1 MLLAIKPKNRN
12 IEKDLKDFE
21 LTMKKITSIGE
32 ILFDVY
38 PEGKKLGGAPFN
50 FIYHI
55 IKLTGKSNFV
65 SRVGN
70 DLDGNEILEILKNKN
85 VSTEFIQIDQKHR
98 TGIAKTTLNEKKI
111 PTFIIEK
118 DRAYDFIELTDSLE
132 KLISEHTDCLYF
144 GTLAQR
150 NKQSRE
156 TIRHLSEKDVKC
168 ICDLNIRQD
177 FYSPEIIETSLK
189 AANVLKLNEDELELV
204 NKLVLKTEYDSS
216 KTARKLLEIFNIEL
230 LCVTKGSSGAVLYS
244 GNKENFYKINNNK
257 VVDTVGAGDAYAS
270 LLCIGY
276 LKNWNI
282 EKCNKLASEFAN
294 EIVKVE
300 GALPDDDKVYDSFK
314 KLF

>member
-38 PEGKKLGGAPFN
+38 PGGKKLGGAPFN

-276 LKNWNI
+276 LKHWNI